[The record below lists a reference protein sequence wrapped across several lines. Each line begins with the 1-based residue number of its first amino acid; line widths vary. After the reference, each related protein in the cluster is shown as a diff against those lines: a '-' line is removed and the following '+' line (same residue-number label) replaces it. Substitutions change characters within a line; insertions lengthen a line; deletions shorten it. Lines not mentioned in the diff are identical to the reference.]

1 MRRAVRFARAFP
13 LPAKSLWT
21 RLQLTAIKARF
32 VAVVT
37 GDCARWLLVK
47 RTNAW
52 GSPNMIKQLQD
63 SRAVLLGAVAIFALG
78 LTTSGYALGDGL
90 RRSKMAEHRSVT
102 VRGVSERDVTAN
114 LATWSVNFSHEGTEL
129 GPVQQSVDQQA
140 GAIRAFFQRAGFRPD
155 EVVDSDVA
163 LGREQPRDGDGNPVG
178 PQKLTVSRSIQL
190 RTTDVMKARAAYSRQ
205 AELLRDGVELS
216 GTTISYTFTRLNS
229 LKPKMIAE
237 ATRNA
242 RESAEQ
248 FARDS
253 GVSVGRIKS
262 ASQGYFSVG
271 ARDGEDCDD
280 CGSSGGST
288 PFQKVRVVTTI
299 DYDLG

>member
-1 MRRAVRFARAFP
+1 M
-13 LPAKSLWT
+13 
-21 RLQLTAIKARF
+21 
-32 VAVVT
+32 
-37 GDCARWLLVK
+37 
-47 RTNAW
+47 
-52 GSPNMIKQLQD
+52 GSPAMIKQLQD
-63 SRAVLLGAVAIFALG
+63 SRAVLLGAVGIFALG

-114 LATWSVNFSHEGTEL
+114 LATWSVNFSHEGIGL
-129 GPVQQSVDQQA
+129 APVQQSVDQQA
-140 GAIRAFFQRAGFRPD
+140 SAIRAFFQRAGFRPD
-155 EVVDSDVA
+155 EILDSDVS
-163 LGREQPRDGDGNPVG
+163 LSREQPRDRDGNPVG
-178 PQKLTVSRSIQL
+178 PQKVTVSRSIQL
-190 RTTDVMKARAAYSRQ
+190 RTGDVIKARKAYARQ

-216 GTTISYTFTRLNS
+216 GTSISYTFNRLNS
-229 LKPKMIAE
+229 LKPQMIAE

-242 RESAEQ
+242 RDSAEQ
-248 FARDS
+248 FAHDS
-253 GVSVGRIKS
+253 GVAVGRIKS

>member
-1 MRRAVRFARAFP
+1 MMH
-13 LPAKSLWT
+13 K
-21 RLQLTAIKARF
+21 
-32 VAVVT
+32 
-37 GDCARWLLVK
+37 
-47 RTNAW
+47 
-52 GSPNMIKQLQD
+52 LQD
-63 SRAVLLGAVAIFALG
+63 SRAVLLGAVAIFAIG

-102 VRGVSERDVTAN
+102 VRGVSERNVTAD
-114 LATWSVNFSHEGTEL
+114 LATWSVHFSHEGTEL
-129 GPVQQSVDQQA
+129 GPVQQSVDRQA
-140 GAIRAFFQRAGFRPD
+140 SAIRAFFQRAGFRPD
-155 EVVDSDVA
+155 EITDSDVA
-163 LGREQPRDGDGNPVG
+163 LVREQPRDRDGKPVG

-190 RTTDVMKARAAYSRQ
+190 RTNDVMTARAAYSRQ

-216 GTTISYTFTRLNS
+216 GTSITYSFTGLNN
-229 LKPKMIAE
+229 LKPQMIAE

-242 RESAEQ
+242 RSSAEQ

-253 GVSVGRIKS
+253 GVDVGRIKT

-280 CGSSGGST
+280 CGSSGGSS
-288 PFQKVRVVTTI
+288 PFQKVRVVTTV

>member
-1 MRRAVRFARAFP
+1 
-13 LPAKSLWT
+13 
-21 RLQLTAIKARF
+21 
-32 VAVVT
+32 
-37 GDCARWLLVK
+37 
-47 RTNAW
+47 
-52 GSPNMIKQLQD
+52 MIQKLQD
-63 SRAVLLGAVAIFALG
+63 SRAVLLGAVAIFAVG

-102 VRGVSERDVTAN
+102 VRGVSERNVTAD

-140 GAIRAFFQRAGFRPD
+140 RAVRAFFQRAGFRPA
-155 EVVDSDVA
+155 EIADSDVS
-163 LGREQPRDGDGNPVG
+163 LSREQPRDRDGNPVG

-190 RTTDVMKARAAYSRQ
+190 RTNDVMKARAAYAQQ
-205 AELLRDGVELS
+205 AQLLRDGVELG
-216 GTTISYTFTRLNS
+216 GTSITYTFTGLNA
-229 LKPKMIAE
+229 LKPQMIAE

-242 RESAEQ
+242 RNSAEQ

-253 GVSVGRIKS
+253 GIDVGRIKS

-280 CGSSGGST
+280 CGSSGGSS
-288 PFQKVRVVTTI
+288 PYQKVRVVTTV

>member
-1 MRRAVRFARAFP
+1 MFQ
-13 LPAKSLWT
+13 K
-21 RLQLTAIKARF
+21 
-32 VAVVT
+32 
-37 GDCARWLLVK
+37 
-47 RTNAW
+47 
-52 GSPNMIKQLQD
+52 LQD
-63 SRAVLLGAVAIFALG
+63 NRAVLLGAVAIFAVG

-102 VRGVSERDVTAN
+102 VRGVSERDVTAD
-114 LATWSVNFSHEGTEL
+114 LATWSVSFSHEGTEL

-140 GAIRAFFQRAGFRPD
+140 NAIRAFFKRAGFRAQD
-155 EVVDSDVA
+155 ITDADVS
-163 LGREQPRDGDGNPVG
+163 LSREQARDRNGLPVG

-190 RTTDVMKARAAYSRQ
+190 RTTDVLRAREAYARQ

-216 GTTISYTFTRLNS
+216 STNVTYTFTGLNG

-253 GVSVGRIKS
+253 GVDVGRLKS
-262 ASQGYFSVG
+262 ASQGYFSIG

-280 CGSSGGST
+280 CGSTGGST

>member
-1 MRRAVRFARAFP
+1 
-13 LPAKSLWT
+13 
-21 RLQLTAIKARF
+21 
-32 VAVVT
+32 
-37 GDCARWLLVK
+37 
-47 RTNAW
+47 
-52 GSPNMIKQLQD
+52 MIQKLQD
-63 SRAVLLGAVAIFALG
+63 SRAVLLGAVAIFSFG

-102 VRGVSERDVTAN
+102 VRGVSERNVTAD
-114 LATWSVNFSHEGTEL
+114 LATWSVNFSYEGTDL
-129 GPVQQSVDQQA
+129 ASVQQSVDQQA
-140 GAIRAFFQRAGFRPD
+140 RAVRAFFQRSGFPAA
-155 EVVDSDVA
+155 EVADTDVS
-163 LGREQPRDGDGNPVG
+163 LSREQPKDREGNPIG
-178 PQKLTVSRSIQL
+178 PQKLTVRRSIQL
-190 RTTDVMKARAAYSRQ
+190 RTGDVMKARSAYTHQ

-216 GTTISYTFTRLNS
+216 GSSISYTFTGLNR
-229 LKPKMIAE
+229 LKPEMIGE
-237 ATRNA
+237 ANKNA

-253 GVSVGRIKS
+253 GAAVGRIKT

-280 CGSSGGST
+280 CGSSGGSS

>member
-1 MRRAVRFARAFP
+1 MGFP
-13 LPAKSLWT
+13 T
-21 RLQLTAIKARF
+21 
-32 VAVVT
+32 
-37 GDCARWLLVK
+37 
-47 RTNAW
+47 
-52 GSPNMIKQLQD
+52 MIKQLQD
-63 SRAVLLGAVAIFALG
+63 SRTVLLGAVGIFAIG

-102 VRGVSERDVTAN
+102 VRGVSERNVTAD
-114 LATWSVNFSHEGTEL
+114 LATWSVGFSHQGEDL
-129 GPVQQSVDQQA
+129 GSVQQSVDDQA
-140 GAIRAFFQRAGFRPD
+140 RSVRAFFLRSGFRPD
-155 EVVDSDVA
+155 EITDTDVS
-163 LGREQPRDGDGNPVG
+163 LSREQQKDNQGRPVG

-190 RTTDVMKARAAYSRQ
+190 RTNDVMTVRQAYTRQ
-205 AELLRDGVELS
+205 AELLRNGVELS
-216 GTTISYTFTRLNS
+216 SSGITYTFTGLNK
-229 LKPKMIAE
+229 LKPEMIGE
-237 ATRNA
+237 ANKNA

-253 GVSVGRIKS
+253 GAAVGKIKN

-280 CGSSGGST
+280 CGSSGGSS

>member
-1 MRRAVRFARAFP
+1 
-13 LPAKSLWT
+13 
-21 RLQLTAIKARF
+21 
-32 VAVVT
+32 
-37 GDCARWLLVK
+37 
-47 RTNAW
+47 
-52 GSPNMIKQLQD
+52 MIEKLQD
-63 SRAVLLGAVAIFALG
+63 SRAVLLGAVAIFAVG

-102 VRGVSERDVTAN
+102 VRGVSERNVTAD
-114 LATWSVNFSHEGTEL
+114 LATWSVSFSHEGTEL

-140 GAIRAFFQRAGFRPD
+140 NAIRTFFKRTGFHPQD
-155 EVVDSDVA
+155 ITDGDVS
-163 LGREQPRDGDGNPVG
+163 LNREQPRDRAGLPVG

-190 RTTDVMKARAAYSRQ
+190 RTTDVLRAREAYARQ

-216 GTTISYTFTRLNS
+216 GTNVTYTFTGLNA
-229 LKPKMIAE
+229 LKPAMIAE

-242 RESAEQ
+242 RQSAEQ

-253 GVSVGRIKS
+253 GVDVGRLKS
-262 ASQGYFSVG
+262 ASQGYFSIG

-280 CGSSGGST
+280 CGSTGGST